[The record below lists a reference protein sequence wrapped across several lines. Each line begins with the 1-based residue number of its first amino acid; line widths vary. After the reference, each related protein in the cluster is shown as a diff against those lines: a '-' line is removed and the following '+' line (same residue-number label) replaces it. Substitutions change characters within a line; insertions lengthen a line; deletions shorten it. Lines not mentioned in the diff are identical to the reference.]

1 MLRATIL
8 SNALLFLLCC
18 TPQRATFCYAHR
30 LKDMINVKRPICEDC
45 GQRIYGGGFK
55 MKGDQRVRWCV
66 QCKVKHAGAVPGRPI
81 RNNTNQ
87 AAR

>member
-1 MLRATIL
+1 MRK
-8 SNALLFLLCC
+8 LCLQVARRC
-18 TPQRATFCYAHR
+18 KKHIVSGMTDVRT
-30 LKDMINVKRPICEDC
+30 PICEDC

-55 MKGDQRVRWCV
+55 MKGDKRVRWCA
-66 QCKVKHAGAVPGRPI
+66 QCKVNHAGAVPGRPI